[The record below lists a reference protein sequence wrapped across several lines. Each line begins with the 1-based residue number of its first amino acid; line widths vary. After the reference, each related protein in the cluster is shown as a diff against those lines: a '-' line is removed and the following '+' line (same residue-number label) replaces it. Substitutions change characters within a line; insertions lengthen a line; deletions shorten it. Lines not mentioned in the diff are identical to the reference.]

1 MGSFSFLRIWISL
14 GNCSETPNVEFFRFF
29 GNSILADYHAL
40 DYLEEY
46 RCRQDPFLCLEIAII
61 APLKHIQTDKKYLI
75 IIDALDECDTPMG
88 NDLYDLLAKKVSDI
102 PPFFQ
107 FLFTSRKIRKVLYEF
122 TTLRNVLEIDL
133 EKFEER
139 NILDAHKL
147 IEITSNLTDGKTL
160 QLVKMSN
167 GNLLHINSYLDYYR
181 KNTAWEFSKVPKTL
195 ENIYHLNLERILGTN
210 GSTFVQLN
218 AIFEVLCAAAN
229 PIDFEELFLIT
240 DVGANKRR
248 TFSMLLGNE
257 FGHFLQHF
265 DNKLSFQHKS
275 LKEFLTN
282 DSRKLLPF
290 YINITRGHTLFI
302 KHFLHEPMYQ
312 NVRNEKDLLDIASH
326 VALTYNN
333 QFVKTFLKLFNR
345 THLDHT
351 RLLIC
356 MASEVNCYD
365 TANLIIQLITQSG
378 LSSSNMSNAA
388 FIASSNGNFKTL
400 ISFHEKKVNF
410 KSKYNIYLEHSMKGP
425 ELVHMC
431 KFMFFCGY
439 NVFHIAAQRG
449 YVEIVDYLRNK
460 YPDIL
465 YEQNSI
471 HLNAF
476 QLAAENGHTKLIE
489 LFLDIDLSLADQH
502 SLYYASQH
510 GHGEIVSLLLNYV
523 NETCLPCNGTLYWL
537 PALSFRKQNNIT
549 IQIEVLGKNSNH
561 LHNLNLSLLGQM
573 LYNIEHAVLLDDWRL
588 ITCESALN
596 AAVRNGHL
604 RIVKSLLEEK
614 VNTLHCEMFDGR
626 TPLMTAAMYD
636 QTEVFRYLNDSGGHF
651 AFRCKRKCVYE
662 DKMEKPELDLLNEKT
677 CPENGSFSHL
687 LAIHNSYGI
696 IKYLLKNGFD
706 DWESRDSKGLTPSHY
721 AFCCNSNN
729 FIKLV
734 VFADKDKVHLN
745 LNSKSS
751 NGSTPYHSAAIC
763 KSLILSHYVDT
774 SVRNIPDKVDNNNRS
789 ILHYGLM
796 QLVSQEEAIQID
808 RVGKD
813 YFLDLLFR
821 VAINNKHDYM
831 RLDMDGRN
839 VLHYAASSGNYWAFL
854 KVVQTLKN
862 DEINVLL
869 YCKDKRGY
877 TPLKAA
883 FDALTPRQSF
893 ESLKIPLNCSL
904 NELFSTPCKA
914 NLSVFLLPHEYFIFT
929 VSKYL
934 SSSNYFTPFNVKD
947 YLILAINKSRIYPV
961 LVLKS
966 YAPKEFNDIVST
978 STEIPSLLA
987 KSDIQII
994 AEHIFNAD
1002 NSLRCNKSESPLH
1015 QLVLNAMNGHDISP
1029 LNSFLINVFK
1039 KFSSSYLDQCYDKD
1053 GYNLLHR
1060 AAMGGNIGTMKLM
1073 LKRGMNVSRLSKN
1086 GRSVL
1091 ELCIY
1096 SSPFL
1101 KNGRVPSYYVSGPRF
1116 HVLEYVFQ
1124 SETLNISFDRTHT
1137 IDFDTTSD
1145 LLVDKM
1151 AESLKKDVLQKDI
1164 CNRKNIG

>member
-1 MGSFSFLRIWISL
+1 MTNAYHMCRFNYKASVQSDIFIRNLAGKIVKDVPEL
-14 GNCSETPNVEFFRFF
+14 GNP
-29 GNSILADYHAL
+29 ILADDHAL

-88 NDLYDLLAKKVSDI
+88 NDLYDLLAKK
-102 PPFFQ
+102 
-107 FLFTSRKIRKVLYEF
+107 
-122 TTLRNVLEIDL
+122 
-133 EKFEER
+133 
-139 NILDAHKL
+139 
-147 IEITSNLTDGKTL
+147 
-160 QLVKMSN
+160 
-167 GNLLHINSYLDYYR
+167 
-181 KNTAWEFSKVPKTL
+181 
-195 ENIYHLNLERILGTN
+195 
-210 GSTFVQLN
+210 LN

-229 PIDFEELFLIT
+229 PIDLDELFLIT
-240 DVGANKRR
+240 DVCANKRR

-257 FGHFLQHF
+257 FGHFLQHY

-290 YINITRGHTLFI
+290 YINITRGHTLFT
-302 KHFLHEPMYQ
+302 KHFLHEPTYQ

-333 QFVKTFLKLFNR
+333 QFSKTFLKLFNR

-400 ISFHEKKVNF
+400 ISFHEKKVNL

-431 KFMFFCGY
+431 KFVFFCGY

-449 YVEIVDYLRNK
+449 YVEIVEYLLNK

-476 QLAAENGHTKLIE
+476 QLAAENGHTNIIE

-502 SLYYASQH
+502 SLYYASQQ

-549 IQIEVLGKNSNH
+549 IPIEVLGKNSNN
-561 LHNLNLSLLGQM
+561 LENLNLSLLGQM
-573 LYNIEHAVLLDDWRL
+573 LYDTEHAVLLDDWRL

-596 AAVRNGHL
+596 AAV
-604 RIVKSLLEEK
+604 S
-614 VNTLHCEMFDGR
+614 
-626 TPLMTAAMYD
+626 
-636 QTEVFRYLNDSGGHF
+636 
-651 AFRCKRKCVYE
+651 
-662 DKMEKPELDLLNEKT
+662 
-677 CPENGSFSHL
+677 
-687 LAIHNSYGI
+687 
-696 IKYLLKNGFD
+696 
-706 DWESRDSKGLTPSHY
+706 
-721 AFCCNSNN
+721 NSNN

-774 SVRNIPDKVDNNNRS
+774 SVRNMPDKVDNNNRS

-813 YFLDLLFR
+813 YFSDLLFR
-821 VAINNKHDYM
+821 VAINNKHDYK
-831 RLDMDGRN
+831 RVDMDG
-839 VLHYAASSGNYWAFL
+839 
-854 KVVQTLKN
+854 
-862 DEINVLL
+862 
-869 YCKDKRGY
+869 
-877 TPLKAA
+877 
-883 FDALTPRQSF
+883 
-893 ESLKIPLNCSL
+893 
-904 NELFSTPCKA
+904 
-914 NLSVFLLPHEYFIFT
+914 
-929 VSKYL
+929 
-934 SSSNYFTPFNVKD
+934 
-947 YLILAINKSRIYPV
+947 
-961 LVLKS
+961 
-966 YAPKEFNDIVST
+966 
-978 STEIPSLLA
+978 
-987 KSDIQII
+987 
-994 AEHIFNAD
+994 
-1002 NSLRCNKSESPLH
+1002 
-1015 QLVLNAMNGHDISP
+1015 
-1029 LNSFLINVFK
+1029 K
-1039 KFSSSYLDQCYDKD
+1039 K
-1053 GYNLLHR
+1053 
-1060 AAMGGNIGTMKLM
+1060 
-1073 LKRGMNVSRLSKN
+1073 
-1086 GRSVL
+1086 
-1091 ELCIY
+1091 
-1096 SSPFL
+1096 
-1101 KNGRVPSYYVSGPRF
+1101 
-1116 HVLEYVFQ
+1116 
-1124 SETLNISFDRTHT
+1124 
-1137 IDFDTTSD
+1137 
-1145 LLVDKM
+1145 
-1151 AESLKKDVLQKDI
+1151 
-1164 CNRKNIG
+1164 